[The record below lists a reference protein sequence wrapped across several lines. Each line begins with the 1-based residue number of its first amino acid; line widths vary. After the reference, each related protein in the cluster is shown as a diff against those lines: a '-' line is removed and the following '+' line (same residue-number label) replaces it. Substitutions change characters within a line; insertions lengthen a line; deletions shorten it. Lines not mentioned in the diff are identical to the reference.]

1 MRKILKIEIFN
12 KLRRRKEAVIILIQ
26 LKISCYRLVLMFFYL
41 KKLKVVVEELNSVK
55 TLRIFRNKLKKF
67 QDLKIIIEVLNL
79 DLFLK
84 I

>member
-26 LKISCYRLVLMFFYL
+26 LKISCYRLLLMFFYL

-67 QDLKIIIEVLNL
+67 QDLKIKIEVLNL

>member
-67 QDLKIIIEVLNL
+67 QDLKIKIEVLNL